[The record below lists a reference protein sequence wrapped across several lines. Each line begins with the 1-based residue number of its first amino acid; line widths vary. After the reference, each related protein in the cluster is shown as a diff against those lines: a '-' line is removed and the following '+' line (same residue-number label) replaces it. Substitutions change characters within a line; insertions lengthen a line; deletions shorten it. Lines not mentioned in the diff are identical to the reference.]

1 MILEQER
8 RKAEAEWA
16 AQEDRRLRAEFEREK
31 ARRAAE
37 EAAIRREQ
45 EAERRRK
52 TREEQQRRRAQAA
65 LLEDR
70 QKMRGQHQFREES
83 YNVIER
89 APTTASPQKQSM
101 APVKRPGG
109 IRLVEELS
117 RANAEAA
124 KAVEAAKAA
133 IAAAAEAAA
142 VEAAIAKALEEA
154 KASATTT
161 SKPGTTTL
169 PPS

>member
-8 RKAEAEWA
+8 RKAEAQWA
-16 AQEDRRLRAEFEREK
+16 AQEDRRLRAEFEKEK

-89 APTTASPQKQSM
+89 APTTASPQKQSV
-101 APVKRPGG
+101 APVKPGG

-154 KASATTT
+154 KQSASTT